1 MAPPSSTRP
10 LKRKRGAPSGSKPT
24 KTRAGPSKRRRGD
37 DSDLA
42 SEASRDE
49 GAGFGLDDIDLRRPD
64 GEDDS
69 SGEEDENETPAQK
82 RLRLAKLYLESVKND
97 LAQQDGTFDAA
108 DIDRELIQ
116 ARLKLD
122 VLQQSGK
129 LHDRVAGRVSSDQS
143 QLRLLRLK
151 GHRLPITCAIAS
163 QDGAVLFSSGKEG
176 HIIKWDLRTGKQL
189 AFFPKQRTEKSDV
202 KGKGKARAVIGDDV
216 HGHVDE
222 VLSLALSDDGQ
233 HLASGGR
240 DRRLGFWD
248 AKEGKWLRGLGGHK
262 DAISGVTFR
271 KGTSQVYTASLD
283 RTVKS
288 WDAAVLAYV
297 ETMFGHQ
304 DSISDIDA
312 LRAETAVSSG
322 GRDTTVRF
330 WKILDETYLVFRG
343 GGKSKLREVLEGGI
357 EEVETEAERAKGK
370 GAYIEGS
377 IECVAMVDESTF
389 LSGGDS
395 GSISLWSTTKKKP
408 LFRMPLAHGLNEIV
422 SETEGPIRTPRWVT
436 SIAALRYSDLFAS
449 GSWDGR
455 IRLWKISED
464 VRSFTPLADIAAPG
478 FVNSLQLLSPPLSA
492 VDQAEWAHERAEPTA
507 NGHPK
512 ANGDA
517 SKEQRRAILLVAA
530 MGQEPR
536 MGRWMRIKGPEAQ
549 NVTLVAPLRLT
560 GKISP

>member
-1 MAPPSSTRP
+1 MAPPSSSRP
-10 LKRKRGAPSGSKPT
+10 LKRKRGPPAGSKPP
-24 KTRAGPSKRRRGD
+24 KSRAGPSKRRRD
-37 DSDLA
+37 NDSDIA
-42 SEASRDE
+42 SEASREE

-64 GEDDS
+64 DEDGS
-69 SGEEDENETPAQK
+69 SAEEDENETPAQK
-82 RLRLAKLYLESVKND
+82 RLRLAKLYLESVRTD

-108 DIDRELIQ
+108 DVDRELIQ

-129 LHDRVAGRVSSDQS
+129 LHDRVADRVSSDQS

-151 GHRLPITCAIAS
+151 GHRLPVTCAVAS
-163 QDGAVLFSSGKEG
+163 QDGTVLFTSGKEG

-189 AFFPKQRTEKSDV
+189 AFFPKQRLEKSDV
-202 KGKGKARAVIGDDV
+202 KGKGKAKAIIGDDIQ
-216 HGHVDE
+216 GHVDE

-240 DRRLGFWD
+240 DKRLCFWD
-248 AKEGKWLRGLGGHK
+248 AKEGKWLRALGGHK

-304 DSISDIDA
+304 DSITDIDA

-330 WKILDETYLVFRG
+330 WKIVEETYLVFRG
-343 GGKSKLREVLEGGI
+343 GGKSKLREVLEGGL
-357 EEVETEAERAKGK
+357 EDVDMEAEKAKEP
-370 GAYIEGS
+370 YIEGS

-408 LFRMPLAHGLNEIV
+408 LFRMPIAHGLNEIV
-422 SETEGPIRTPRWVT
+422 SETEGPIRTPRWIT
-436 SIAALRYSDLFAS
+436 SLAALRYSDLFAS

-455 IRLWKISED
+455 IRLWKISD
-464 VRSFTPLADIAAPG
+464 DIRSFSLVADIAAPG
-478 FVNSLQLLSPPLSA
+478 FVNSLQLLSPPFA
-492 VDQAEWAHERAEPTA
+492 TVDQAEWAHERDEPD
-507 NGHPK
+507 GHSK
-512 ANGDA
+512 VNGDA
-517 SKEQRRAILLVAA
+517 TKEQRRAVVLVAA

-536 MGRWMRIKGPEAQ
+536 MGRWMRIMGPEAQ
-549 NVTLVAPLRLT
+549 NATLIVPLRL
-560 GKISP
+560 